1 MSTKKVKD
9 LLSDFEAFEWENE
22 TIDQLKVRL
31 CMEMGNNPEEI
42 EYGGFELSED
52 IGYLSLDQYV
62 QLKGKCMKF
71 LMI

>member
-1 MSTKKVKD
+1 
-9 LLSDFEAFEWENE
+9 
-22 TIDQLKVRL
+22 
-31 CMEMGNNPEEI
+31 MEMGNNPEEI